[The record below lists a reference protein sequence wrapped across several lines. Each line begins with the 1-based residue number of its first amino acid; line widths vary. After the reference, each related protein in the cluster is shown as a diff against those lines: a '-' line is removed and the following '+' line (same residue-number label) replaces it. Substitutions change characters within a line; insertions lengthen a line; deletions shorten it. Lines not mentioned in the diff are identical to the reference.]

1 MAEDIVVKSFLIAKM
16 NNERYKT
23 MKEQGT
29 LPANSFIFTPG
40 VGGGMASMPMGTI
53 FASAIP
59 ISNPKVH
66 LLDGSTILQE
76 GIYSQFAEHIKS
88 LVATGHNISCTQS
101 EFDISVST
109 YGQCGKFVID
119 DPVGTIRLPLI
130 TEFIASN
137 NGGQEI
143 GLAQLDA
150 FKQHTHYSID
160 AYAGGGTQA
169 SRYALESISSTKT
182 GWGNLVD
189 SSPTAGEET
198 RPKNIRYPY
207 YIVLATGY
215 KSTGDIELDNL
226 LNEINSKPTLDEVY
240 PIGSIYT
247 TVNNHQNPAKIFG
260 GTWELI
266 QGKFLL
272 GATDGTDQ
280 LDLTQLGYSRSSAN
294 YHYWTDSDGNRHSIT
309 PNSDNYSN
317 ISGEVHHLLTDSE
330 IATHSHHIGSIC
342 TGGQAGVEF
351 TQISNGVGASWNG
364 SSAGYSKY
372 TQPAGGGL
380 SHNNMPP
387 YFIVYM
393 YQRVE

>member
-1 MAEDIVVKSFLIAKM
+1 MAEDIEVKSFLIAKM
-16 NNERYKT
+16 NNERYKA

-29 LPANSFIFTPG
+29 LPANSIIFTPG

-101 EFDISVST
+101 EFDTSVST

-119 DPVGTIRLPLI
+119 NTVGTIRLPLI

-143 GLAQLDA
+143 GLAQLDTL
-150 FKQHTHYSID
+150 KSHTHEYLS
-160 AYAGGGTQA
+160 AYGGSVTNVYGSYPGSKAQTGA
-169 SRYALESISSTKT
+169 TGDGETK
-182 GWGNLVD
+182 
-189 SSPTAGEET
+189 
-198 RPKNIRYPY
+198 PKNIRYPY

-240 PIGSIYT
+240 PIGSIYIT
-247 TVNNHQNPAKIFG
+247 ANDHQNPAKIFG
-260 GTWELI
+260 GTWERI
-266 QGKFLL
+266 EDKFLL
-272 GATDGTDQ
+272 GAG
-280 LDLTQLGYSRSSAN
+280 GSYA
-294 YHYWTDSDGNRHSIT
+294 GGAEG
-309 PNSDNYSN
+309 
-317 ISGEVHHLLTDSE
+317 GEVNHQLTVAEMPQHNHAYRAS
-330 IATHSHHIGSIC
+330 TSTYWS
-342 TGGQAGVEF
+342 GVPHCI
-351 TQISNGVGASWNG
+351 TQ
-364 SSAGYSKY
+364 SAGSGNADGSLIQSLDVWWSGVMPK
-372 TQPAGGGL
+372 GGSGA
-380 SHNNMPP
+380 HNNMPP
-387 YFIVYM
+387 YLAVYI

>member
-1 MAEDIVVKSFLIAKM
+1 MAEDIEVKSFLIAKM
-16 NNERYKT
+16 NNERYKA

-29 LPANSFIFTPG
+29 LPANSVIFTPG

-101 EFDISVST
+101 EFDTSVST

-119 DPVGTIRLPLI
+119 NTAGTIRLPLI

-137 NGGQEI
+137 NGGQTI
-143 GLAQLDA
+143 GLAQLDS
-150 FKQHTHYSID
+150 FKSHQHTLGSICTGGQAGVHYMQVSNGVGTSWDGTAAGYQRYSD
-160 AYAGGGTQA
+160 A
-169 SRYALESISSTKT
+169 T
-182 GWGNLVD
+182 G
-189 SSPTAGEET
+189 GEET

-240 PIGSIYT
+240 PIGSIYIT
-247 TVNNHQNPAKIFG
+247 ANDHQNPAKIFG
-260 GTWELI
+260 GTWERI
-266 QGKFLL
+266 EDKFLL
-272 GATDGTDQ
+272 GAGKSYAGGAEGGEVTHTLTVDEMPYHNHAYRASTSTYWSGVPHCITQSAGSGNADGTLIQ
-280 LDLTQLGYSRSSAN
+280 SLDV
-294 YHYWTDSDGNRHSIT
+294 WW
-309 PNSDNYSN
+309 
-317 ISGEVHHLLTDSE
+317 SGVLPKG
-330 IATHSHHIGSIC
+330 GS
-342 TGGQAGVEF
+342 QA
-351 TQISNGVGASWNG
+351 
-364 SSAGYSKY
+364 
-372 TQPAGGGL
+372 
-380 SHNNMPP
+380 HNNMPP
-387 YFIVYM
+387 YLAVYI